1 VTTAPDRLQRSVIAH
16 YESQLREHG
25 ATARGMDWKDEASQ
39 RLRFRMLCDV
49 CDLSGLSVHEVG
61 AGAGHLLDYLVANGI
76 DAGYS
81 GSDLSAEM
89 VEAAR
94 LLHPETP
101 FHQRSALEAAGDSRY
116 DVLLCSG
123 LFHVKL
129 DGGDAE
135 WSDFVEAVIRHMYAS
150 CRVAIAFNLMSDAV
164 DYRREALYHSSPA
177 ETVAFCTRELS
188 RFVKLRHDYPLYEY
202 TVYVY
207 REPTIG

>member
-1 VTTAPDRLQRSVIAH
+1 MRTAPDRLQRSVIAY

-25 ATARGMDWKDEASQ
+25 PTAQGMDWKDEASQ
-39 RLRFRMLCDV
+39 QLRFRVLCDI
-49 CDLSGLSVHEVG
+49 CDLTGLSLHEVG

-76 DAGYS
+76 DARYS
-81 GSDLSAEM
+81 GSDASGAM

-94 LLHPETP
+94 LLHPGACFEP
-101 FHQRSALEAAGDSRY
+101 RDVLEAPPESRY

-129 DGGDAE
+129 DGDDAA
-135 WSDFVEAVIRHMYAS
+135 WRGFVEEAIRRIYAS
-150 CRVAIAFNLMSDAV
+150 CRIGIGFNMMSDAV
-164 DYRREALYHSSPA
+164 DYRREELYHSNPA
-177 ETVAFCTRELS
+177 EMVAFCMRELS

-207 REPTIG
+207 REPWEG